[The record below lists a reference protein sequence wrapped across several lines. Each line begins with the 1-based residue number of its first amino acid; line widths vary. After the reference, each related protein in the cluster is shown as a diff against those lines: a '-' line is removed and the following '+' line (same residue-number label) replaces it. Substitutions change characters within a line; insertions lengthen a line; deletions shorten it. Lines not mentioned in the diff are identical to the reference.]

1 MRDPRLRKLPSPLA
15 EAEAPVEPGR
25 VGLRVQRNAGPGA
38 LARQRNQGPEKRG
51 PHAAPAPFDEDR
63 HPADPALGHEPSR
76 SDGAALG
83 VAGDGVLAALVPF
96 VQFELARHALFF
108 DEYFFAHRARQ
119 RQSFGP
125 GKYSDRERRGH
136 GRAYI

>member
-1 MRDPRLRKLPSPLA
+1 
-15 EAEAPVEPGR
+15 
-25 VGLRVQRNAGPGA
+25 VGLRVQRNAGHGA

-51 PHAAPAPFDEDR
+51 THAAPAPFDEYR
-63 HPADPALGHEPSR
+63 HPADPALGQEARRPDR
-76 SDGAALG
+76 AALR
-83 VAGDGVLAALVPF
+83 VAGDGVLAALVLFVPF
-96 VQFELARHALFF
+96 KLARHALFL
-108 DEYFFAHRARQ
+108 DEHLFAHRARQ